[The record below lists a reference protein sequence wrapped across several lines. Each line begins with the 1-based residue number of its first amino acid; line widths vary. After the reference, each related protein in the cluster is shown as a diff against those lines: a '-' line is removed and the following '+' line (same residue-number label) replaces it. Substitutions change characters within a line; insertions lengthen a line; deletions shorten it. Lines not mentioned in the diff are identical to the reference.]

1 MPFRIAT
8 FLLASL
14 LVGAGVGA
22 VLGWK
27 YWWLGAWLGAVLWLA
42 LDAWRAE
49 RLLRVLRNDAAGL
62 PSRGPGVWG
71 ELAERIRKLLR
82 EREQQTRQAEER
94 LQEFLAAIQ
103 ASPNGVILLDEQGRI
118 EWCNQ
123 TAASQFGINAER
135 DLLQHLANLVRDP
148 AFVAYLASWNYSRDV
163 VIDASGAGPAQQRSH
178 SIRLSV
184 QVHPYAGNRRMLLT
198 RDITALEQAEAMR
211 RDFVANVSHEIR
223 TPLTVLA
230 GFVETLQ
237 NLPLDAEERAR
248 YLALMSQQSHRME
261 TLVNDLLTLS
271 RLEGSAPPSG
281 SQWVRMRALFAQCED
296 EGRGLS
302 GRLAPLGHRLSFELG
317 TESEISG
324 APTELQSAMSNLLT
338 NAIRYTPGGGE
349 VAVSWRLLPDGR
361 GEYAVRD
368 TGPGIA
374 AEHIPRLT
382 ERFYRIDRSR
392 SRETGG
398 TGLGLAIV
406 KHIAQRHGAELR
418 IESTVGK
425 GSRFALLFPA
435 SRVRE
440 ARLLAKSPTSPSS
453 PSSAASSSAAARRT
467 ATP

>member
-1 MPFRIAT
+1 MPLRIAS
-8 FLLASL
+8 FLLASF
-14 LVGAGVGA
+14 AG
-22 VLGWK
+22 LGIALAIGGWRMS
-27 YWWLGAWLGAVLWLA
+27 WLGAWCGALLWFVI
-42 LDAWRAE
+42 DAWRAA
-49 RLLRVLRNDAAGL
+49 RLLKVLRNDVAGL
-62 PSRGPGVWG
+62 PTRGSGLWG
-71 ELAERIRKLLR
+71 DLAERIRKLLR
-82 EREQQTRQAEER
+82 EREQQTRQAEDR

-103 ASPNGVILLDEQGRI
+103 ASPNGVVLIDEQGRI

-123 TAASQFGINAER
+123 TAASQFGIDAER

-163 VIDASGAGPAQQRSH
+163 VIDAPSRGH
-178 SIRLSV
+178 SARLSV

-198 RDITALEQAEAMR
+198 RDITSLEQAEAMR

-237 NLPLDAEERAR
+237 NLPLDAEERSR
-248 YLALMSQQSHRME
+248 YLGLMGQQSHRME

-271 RLEGSAPPSG
+271 RLEGSAAPPTSR
-281 SQWVRMRALFAQCED
+281 WTRMRALMAQCED

-302 GRLAPLGHRLSFELG
+302 SRLTPQGHRLSFSIEAD
-317 TESEISG
+317 TEISG
-324 APTELQSAMSNLLT
+324 APTELQSAMSNLVS
-338 NAIRYTPGGGE
+338 NAVRYTPGGGE
-349 VAVSWRLLPDGR
+349 VAVTWRLLPDGR

-368 TGPGIA
+368 SGPGIA

-406 KHIAQRHGAELR
+406 KHVAQRHGAELR
-418 IESTVGK
+418 VESTVGQ
-425 GSRFALLFPA
+425 GSRFALVFPH
-435 SRVRE
+435 
-440 ARLLAKSPTSPSS
+440 ARLRPAPVLSG
-453 PSSAASSSAAARRT
+453 AAV
-467 ATP
+467 

>member
-8 FLLASL
+8 FLIASL
-14 LVGAGVGA
+14 VGGCIAA
-22 VLGWK
+22 VFGWRFV
-27 YWWLGAWLGAVLWLA
+27 WLGAWLGVVLWLV
-42 LDAWRAE
+42 LDAWRAQ
-49 RLLRVLRNDAAGL
+49 RLLDVLRKDVSGL
-62 PSRGPGVWG
+62 PSRGSGVWG

-82 EREQQTRQAEER
+82 DREKETQQAEER

-103 ASPNGVILLDEQGRI
+103 ASPNGVVLLDQQGRI

-123 TAASQFGINAER
+123 TAADQFGIDAER

-163 VIDASGAGPAQQRSH
+163 VIDAPSKLPHRGHPA
-178 SIRLSV
+178 RLSV

-198 RDITALEQAEAMR
+198 RDITSLEQADAMR

-237 NLPLDAEERAR
+237 NLPLDAEERSR
-248 YLALMSQQSHRME
+248 YLALMGQQSHRME

-271 RLEGSAPPSG
+271 RLEGSAAPPPSR
-281 SQWVRMRALFAQCED
+281 WTRMRALMAQCED

-302 GRLAPLGHRLSFELG
+302 SRLSPQGHQLSFSMEAD
-317 TESEISG
+317 TEIAG
-324 APTELQSAMSNLLT
+324 APTELQSAMSNLVT
-338 NAIRYTPGGGE
+338 NAIRYTPGGGQ
-349 VAVSWRLLPDGR
+349 VSVTWRLLPDGR

-368 TGPGIA
+368 SGPGIA

-418 IESTVGK
+418 IESTVGR
-425 GSRFALLFPA
+425 GSRFALVFPVTRLRPA
-435 SRVRE
+435 SAV
-440 ARLLAKSPTSPSS
+440 
-453 PSSAASSSAAARRT
+453 SAIA
-467 ATP
+467 

>member
-8 FLLASL
+8 FLIASL
-14 LVGAGVGA
+14 VGGCVAA
-22 VLGWK
+22 AFGWRFV
-27 YWWLGAWLGAVLWLA
+27 WLGAWLSVLLWLL
-42 LDAWRAE
+42 LDAWRAQ
-49 RLLRVLRNDAAGL
+49 RLLDVLRKDVSAL

-82 EREQQTRQAEER
+82 EREKETQQAEER

-103 ASPNGVILLDEQGRI
+103 ASPNGVVLLDQQGRI

-123 TAASQFGINAER
+123 TAADQFGIDAER

-163 VIDASGAGPAQQRSH
+163 VIDAPSKLPHRSH
-178 SIRLSV
+178 PARLSV

-198 RDITALEQAEAMR
+198 RDITSLEQADAMR

-237 NLPLDAEERAR
+237 NLPLDAEERSR
-248 YLALMSQQSHRME
+248 YLALMGQQSHRME

-271 RLEGSAPPSG
+271 RLEGSAAPPASR
-281 SQWVRMRALFAQCED
+281 WTRMRALMAQCED

-302 GRLAPLGHRLSFELG
+302 SRLSPQGHQLSFSMEAD
-317 TESEISG
+317 TEIAG
-324 APTELQSAMSNLLT
+324 APTELQSAMSNLVT
-338 NAIRYTPGGGE
+338 NAIRYTPGGGQ
-349 VAVSWRLLPDGR
+349 VSVTWRLLPDGR

-406 KHIAQRHGAELR
+406 KHIAQRHGVELR

-425 GSRFALLFPA
+425 GSRFALVFPVTRLRPA
-435 SRVRE
+435 SAV
-440 ARLLAKSPTSPSS
+440 
-453 PSSAASSSAAARRT
+453 SAVA
-467 ATP
+467 

>member
-1 MPFRIAT
+1 MPFRIAI
-8 FLLASL
+8 FLLASI
-14 LVGAGVGA
+14 VGGGAAAGLFGR
-22 VLGWK
+22 GFF
-27 YWWLGAWLGAVLWLA
+27 WLGAWLGAVLWFA
-42 LDAWRAE
+42 LDSWRAQQM
-49 RLLRVLRNDAAGL
+49 LNVLRNDAIGL
-62 PSRGPGVWG
+62 PSRGPGIWG
-71 ELAERIRKLLR
+71 EFGERIRKLLR
-82 EREQQTRQAEER
+82 TREQQTRQAEDR

-103 ASPNGVILLDEQGRI
+103 AAPNGVVLLDEQGRI

-123 TAASQFGINAER
+123 TAAAQFGIDAER

-163 VIDASGAGPAQQRSH
+163 VLDAPSH
-178 SIRLSV
+178 GQPLRAHPVRLSV

-198 RDITALEQAEAMR
+198 RDITSLEQAEAMR

-237 NLPLDAEERAR
+237 NLPLDAEERSR
-248 YLALMSQQSHRME
+248 YLALMGQQSHRME

-271 RLEGSAPPSG
+271 RLEGSAAPPANR
-281 SQWVRMRALFAQCED
+281 WTRMRALMAQCED

-302 GRLAPLGHRLSFELG
+302 SRLSSQGHKLSFTLDAD
-317 TESEISG
+317 SEIAG
-324 APTELQSAMSNLLT
+324 APTELQSAMSNLVS
-338 NAIRYTPGGGE
+338 NAIRYTPGGGD
-349 VAVSWRLLPDGR
+349 VTVHWRLLPDGR
-361 GEYAVRD
+361 GEYAVSD
-368 TGPGIA
+368 SGPGIA

-406 KHIAQRHGAELR
+406 KHVAQRHGAELR
-418 IESTVGK
+418 VESTVGK

-435 SRVRE
+435 
-440 ARLLAKSPTSPSS
+440 ARLRPA
-453 PSSAASSSAAARRT
+453 SALSGAAGESSAAARET
-467 ATP
+467 ALR

>member
-1 MPFRIAT
+1 MPFRIAL
-8 FLLASL
+8 FLLATL
-14 LVGAGVGA
+14 AGTVFVG
-22 VLGWK
+22 LTSGWPQSG
-27 YWWLGAWLGAVLWLA
+27 WGAWAGAALWFA
-42 LDAWRAE
+42 LDS
-49 RLLRVLRNDAAGL
+49 LRGQRFLNVMRKDVAGL
-62 PSRGPGVWG
+62 PTRGGGIWG
-71 ELAERIRKLLR
+71 ELSERIRKLLR
-82 EREQQTRQAEER
+82 EREQQTRQAEDR

-103 ASPNGVILLDEQGRI
+103 ASPNGVVLLDEQGRI

-123 TAASQFGINAER
+123 TAAGQFGIDAER
-135 DLLQHLANLVRDP
+135 DLLQHLSNLVRDP
-148 AFVAYLASWNYSRDV
+148 AFIAYLASHNYSRDV
-163 VIDASGAGPAQQRSH
+163 VIDATHARHGAGHPPL
-178 SIRLSV
+178 RLSV

-248 YLALMSQQSHRME
+248 YLALMAQQSHRME

-271 RLEGSAPPSG
+271 RLEGSAAPKIG
-281 SQWVRMRALFAQCED
+281 QWTRVRALLAQCED
-296 EGRGLS
+296 EARGLS
-302 GRLAPLGHRLSFELG
+302 SRLSPGQAHRLVFDLKDDA
-317 TESEISG
+317 EIAG
-324 APTELQSAMSNLLT
+324 APTELQSAMSNLLS

-349 VAVSWRLLPDGR
+349 VAVSWRVLGDGR

-368 TGPGIA
+368 SGPGIA
-374 AEHIPRLT
+374 AEHVPRLT
-382 ERFYRIDRSR
+382 ERFYRVDRSR

-406 KHIAQRHGAELR
+406 KHVAQRHGAELR

-435 SRVRE
+435 SRLRPLRPATTGAAV
-440 ARLLAKSPTSPSS
+440 KPV
-453 PSSAASSSAAARRT
+453 SASA
-467 ATP
+467 

>member
-8 FLLASL
+8 FLIASC
-14 LVGAGVGA
+14 
-22 VLGWK
+22 
-27 YWWLGAWLGAVLWLA
+27 LGAAIAAGLLGLKFSWMGAWIGVVLWLL
-42 LDAWRAE
+42 LDALRAG
-49 RLLRVLRNDAAGL
+49 RLLRVLRTDVAAL

-71 ELAERIRKLLR
+71 ELSERIRKLLR
-82 EREQQTRQAEER
+82 EREQQTRQAEDR

-103 ASPNGVILLDEQGRI
+103 ASPNGVVLLDEQGRI

-123 TAASQFGINAER
+123 TAAGQFGIDAER
-135 DLLQHLANLVRDP
+135 DVLQHLANLVRDP

-163 VIDASGAGPAQQRSH
+163 LIDAQGRMPRGQPV
-178 SIRLSV
+178 RLSV

-198 RDITALEQAEAMR
+198 RDITALEQAETMR

-237 NLPLDAEERAR
+237 NLPLDADERAR
-248 YLALMSQQSHRME
+248 YLRLMSQQSQRME
-261 TLVNDLLTLS
+261 MLVNDLLTLS
-271 RLEGSAPPSG
+271 RLEGSAAPPTN
-281 SQWVRMRALFAQCED
+281 QWTRVRALLAQGED

-302 GRLAPLGHRLSFELG
+302 GRLAPQQGHKLSFALDA
-317 TESEISG
+317 ESEIAG
-324 APTELQSAMSNLLT
+324 ASSELQSAMSNLLS

-349 VAVSWRLLPDGR
+349 VAVSWKVLPDGR

-368 TGPGIA
+368 SGPGIA

-382 ERFYRIDRSR
+382 ERFYRVDRSR

-406 KHIAQRHGAELR
+406 KHIAQRHGAELK

-425 GSRFALLFPA
+425 GSRFALLFPVT
-435 SRVRE
+435 RVRE
-440 ARLLAKSPTSPSS
+440 ARAL
-453 PSSAASSSAAARRT
+453 AAAGR
-467 ATP
+467 

>member
-8 FLLASL
+8 FLVASL
-14 LVGAGVGA
+14 IGGTFAA
-22 VLGWK
+22 VALGLRFV
-27 YWWLGAWLGAVLWLA
+27 WLGAWLGVVFWSV
-42 LDAWRAE
+42 LDAWRAQ
-49 RLLRVLRNDAAGL
+49 RLLNVLRKDAAGL

-71 ELAERIRKLLR
+71 ELSERIRKLLR
-82 EREQQTRQAEER
+82 EREKETQQAEQR

-103 ASPNGVILLDEQGRI
+103 ASPNGVILLDQQGRI

-123 TAASQFGINAER
+123 TAASQLGIDAER
-135 DLLQHLANLVRDP
+135 DLLAHLANLVRDP

-163 VIDASGAGPAQQRSH
+163 VIDAPSKMPHRSH
-178 SIRLSV
+178 AARLSV

-198 RDITALEQAEAMR
+198 RDVTALEQAEAMR

-237 NLPLDAEERAR
+237 NLPLDAEERSR
-248 YLALMSQQSHRME
+248 YLVLMGQQSHRME

-271 RLEGSAPPSG
+271 RLEGSAAPPPSR
-281 SQWVRMRALFAQCED
+281 WTRMRALMAQCED

-302 GRLAPLGHRLSFELG
+302 SRLSPQGHRLSFRMESD
-317 TESEISG
+317 SEIAG
-324 APTELQSAMSNLLT
+324 APAELQSAMSNLLS
-338 NAIRYTPGGGE
+338 NAIRYTPPGGE
-349 VAVSWRLLPDGR
+349 IAVTWRVLPDGR

-368 TGPGIA
+368 SGPGIA
-374 AEHIPRLT
+374 AEHVPRLT

-425 GSRFALLFPA
+425 GSRFALLFPLT
-435 SRVRE
+435 
-440 ARLLAKSPTSPSS
+440 RLRPVPTVSV
-453 PSSAASSSAAARRT
+453 AA
-467 ATP
+467 

>member
-8 FLLASL
+8 FLAASL
-14 LVGAGVGA
+14 IGGVCAVAAFGWPLAGWGTWFGA
-22 VLGWK
+22 L
-27 YWWLGAWLGAVLWLA
+27 LWLLVDA
-42 LDAWRAE
+42 LRAH
-49 RLLRVLRNDAAGL
+49 RLLRVLRSDASGL
-62 PSRGPGVWG
+62 PSSGPGVWG

-82 EREQQTRQAEER
+82 ERDRQTRQAEER

-103 ASPNGVILLDEQGRI
+103 ASPHGVVLLDEQGRI

-123 TAASQFGINAER
+123 TAAGQFGIDTER
-135 DLLQHLANLVRDP
+135 DLAQHLSNLVRDP

-163 VIDASGAGPAQQRSH
+163 VIDAPSQSLSQRGH
-178 SIRLSV
+178 PVRLSV
-184 QVHPYAGNRRMLLT
+184 QVHPYSGNRRMLLT
-198 RDITALEQAEAMR
+198 RDITLLEQAEAMR

-237 NLPLDAEERAR
+237 NLPLDAEERTR
-248 YLALMSQQSHRME
+248 YLNLMAQQSHRME

-271 RLEGSAPPSG
+271 RLEGSAAPPSRK
-281 SQWVRMRALFAQCED
+281 WTRVRALMAQCED
-296 EGRGLS
+296 EARGLS
-302 GRLAPLGHRLSFELG
+302 DRLAPQQGHRLSFELQAD
-317 TESEISG
+317 SEIAG
-324 APTELQSAMSNLLT
+324 APTELQSAMSNLLS

-349 VAVSWRLLPDGR
+349 VAASWRILPDGR

-374 AEHIPRLT
+374 AEHLPRLT

-418 IESTVGK
+418 IESTPGK

-435 SRVRE
+435 
-440 ARLLAKSPTSPSS
+440 ARLRPA
-453 PSSAASSSAAARRT
+453 SALSVAA
-467 ATP
+467 

>member
-8 FLLASL
+8 FLIASCACAAVAAGL
-14 LVGAGVGA
+14 FGPKLV
-22 VLGWK
+22 WP
-27 YWWLGAWLGAVLWLA
+27 GAWMGALAWLA
-42 LDAWRAE
+42 LDAWRAQ
-49 RLLRVLRNDAAGL
+49 RLLHVLRNDTAAL
-62 PSRGPGVWG
+62 PSRGSGVWG
-71 ELAERIRKLLR
+71 ELSERIRKLLR
-82 EREQQTRQAEER
+82 TREQQTRQAEDR

-103 ASPNGVILLDEQGRI
+103 ASPNGVVLLDAQGRI

-123 TAASQFGINAER
+123 TAAAQFGIDVER

-148 AFVAYLASWNYSRDV
+148 IFITYLASWNYSRDV
-163 VIDASGAGPAQQRSH
+163 LIDAPAQGMPRRNH
-178 SIRLSV
+178 PTRLSV

-198 RDITALEQAEAMR
+198 RDITSLEQAEAMR

-237 NLPLDAEERAR
+237 TLPLDAEERAR
-248 YLALMSQQSHRME
+248 YLALMAQQSTRME

-271 RLEGSAPPSG
+271 RLEGSAAPTA
-281 SQWVRMRALFAQCED
+281 SQWTRVRALLAHCED
-296 EGRGLS
+296 EAKGLS
-302 GRLAPLGHRLSFELG
+302 SRLTPLGHRLSFTVDADSEL
-317 TESEISG
+317 SG
-324 APTELQSAMSNLLT
+324 APVELQSAMSNLLS
-338 NAIRYTPGGGE
+338 NAVRYTPGGG
-349 VAVSWRLLPDGR
+349 VVVVTWRVLQDGR

-368 TGPGIA
+368 SGPGIA

-382 ERFYRIDRSR
+382 ERFYRVDRSR

-418 IESTVGK
+418 IDSTVGQ
-425 GSRFALLFPA
+425 GSRFALVFPA

-440 ARLLAKSPTSPSS
+440 ARLLAK
-453 PSSAASSSAAARRT
+453 A
-467 ATP
+467 